1 MPLHRARSYVN
12 LHNVIFW
19 AKNTKNFRMYPEK
32 HMLSQLLTSQ
42 SGSRVALSM
51 CPQSESAYGSNSAPD
66 ALITFCMTFRSTSK
80 YMANPDLDHPAR
92 IACPPFR
99 FCACPAGDVH
109 QTRIFLR
116 VQNKVGIEWGKD
128 LMHFIRPLVEAGRA
142 CLGHAKEWNL
152 VNLALRLSCRCEHLE
167 KPLGPVPS
175 RMLPKATEP
184 FF

>member
-1 MPLHRARSYVN
+1 MTSTTRISEIAITSSSIIRKSPQCHL
-12 LHNVIFW
+12 LGG
-19 AKNTKNFRMYPEK
+19 KNTKKLWMYPEK
-32 HMLSQLLTSQ
+32 HLLSQLLTSQ

-92 IACPPFR
+92 IAGPPFR

-116 VQNKVGIEWGKD
+116 VQNKVGIVWGKD
-128 LMHFIRPLVEAGRA
+128 LLSNAFHSSAG
-142 CLGHAKEWNL
+142 
-152 VNLALRLSCRCEHLE
+152 
-167 KPLGPVPS
+167 
-175 RMLPKATEP
+175 
-184 FF
+184 